1 MHEQYNEYHHNNI
14 ALLKMEKPFKA
25 DENIQTICLPSPQ
38 FKIFSGLECFTGA
51 WGKDKFERGQTQNIL
66 RRIEVPIVPHNQC
79 QDAFRSTRLGQFFVL
94 DQSYMCAGGEENVDA
109 CTGDGGAPL
118 VCAADGSRYYQA
130 GIVAWGIGCGQKNI
144 PGAYTD
150 VSKFV
155 DWIRTKMV
163 ALGSDVNASKY

>member
-1 MHEQYNEYHHNNI
+1 
-14 ALLKMEKPFKA
+14 MEKPFKA
-25 DENIQTICLPSPQ
+25 DQNIQTICLPSPQ
-38 FKIFSGLECFTGA
+38 FNIVAGQECFTGA
-51 WGKDKFERGQTQNIL
+51 WGKDKFEQGQTQNIL
-66 RRIEVPIVPHNQC
+66 RRLEVPIVPHNKC
-79 QDAFRSTRLGQFFVL
+79 QDSFRSTRLGPYFIL

-130 GIVAWGIGCGQKNI
+130 GIVAWGIGCGQKDV

-155 DWIRTKMV
+155 DWIRNKMA